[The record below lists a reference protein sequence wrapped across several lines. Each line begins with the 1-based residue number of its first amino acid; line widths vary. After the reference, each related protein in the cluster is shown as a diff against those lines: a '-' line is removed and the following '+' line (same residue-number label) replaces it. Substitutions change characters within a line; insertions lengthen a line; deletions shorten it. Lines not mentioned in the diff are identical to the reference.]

1 MPWDQGQPTTPG
13 PSPRDG
19 MSHRLAVRLTAA
31 SSSYLFRQEGL
42 VVQVYLMSSGHS
54 RVDLQISPHQTVG
67 ISPQGAVLYLFIY
80 FIKKIYLRREYL
92 FDAQVRRQ

>member
-19 MSHRLAVRLTAA
+19 MSHRLAVQLTAA

-67 ISPQGAVLYLFIY
+67 KKTYDLKTNWAIGDISSIVPNIPQ
-80 FIKKIYLRREYL
+80 
-92 FDAQVRRQ
+92 